1 MIIRFRVEESVVGE
15 CSKMATRH
23 AGRFKCVSASSTRPD
38 GSPAPPL
45 PAPSELYYGEDSRIH
60 YDMNGAKTTALKLH

>member
-1 MIIRFRVEESVVGE
+1 MIRLKEEESLVGE

-23 AGRFKCVSASSTRPD
+23 AGRFKCVSASSTRLG

-45 PAPSELYYGEDSRIH
+45 PTPSERYYGEDSCIH
-60 YDMNGAKTTALKLH
+60 HDMNGAKITALKLH